1 MTLYTDNFTTTIA
14 KDLFSLICGPKIGQ
28 GAFREVYAS
37 NTNPKVVVKF
47 EGREGN
53 FDNIIEHEVWQ
64 RIQNTEF
71 ARWFAP
77 VRHISACG
85 TILVQDRTE
94 PLAMSELPARIPA
107 FFTDLKRQNWGRL
120 NGKIVCHD
128 YGRNLLMEE
137 GMTKRMRKADWWEGY
152 DYGRNG

>member
-1 MTLYTDNFTTTIA
+1 MSAIDSFTSVTA
-14 KDLFSLICGPKIGQ
+14 RDLFSLVVGAKLGQ

-37 NTNPKVVVKF
+37 KTNPKVVLKF
-47 EGREGN
+47 ETDDGN
-53 FDNIIEHEVWQ
+53 FDNILEHEVWN
-64 RIQNTEF
+64 RVKDTEF
-71 ARWFAP
+71 AKWFAP
-77 VRHISACG
+77 VHHISDCG
-85 TILVQDRTE
+85 VILVQERTQ

-120 NGKIVCHD
+120 NGRIVCHD
-128 YGRNLLMEE
+128 YGRNLLMEN